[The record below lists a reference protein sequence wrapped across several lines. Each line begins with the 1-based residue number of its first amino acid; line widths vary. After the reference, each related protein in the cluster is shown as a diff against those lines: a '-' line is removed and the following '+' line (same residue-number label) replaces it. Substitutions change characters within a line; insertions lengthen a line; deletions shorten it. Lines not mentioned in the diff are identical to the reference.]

1 MKLLIASILLF
12 ALNVYASADEVKCR
26 IVNKPVGIYYN
37 QCPKDTYTEG
47 ADVWAP
53 NNTPYPYLRV
63 ACVKPEIICEIIKKD
78 LHKQEK

>member
-1 MKLLIASILLF
+1 MKKLITVLALLLTF
-12 ALNVYASADEVKCR
+12 TVYAEEVKCK

-37 QCPKDTYTEG
+37 QCPRDTYTEG

-63 ACVKPEIICEIIKKD
+63 ACVKPEIICEIVKKD
-78 LHKQEK
+78 LHKEEK